1 MSFINFFRN
10 VIRSRKKEKKQVL
23 RNLICLFFILVFF
36 LNFLFI
42 IDNNFQNY
50 CYDNEDNALKKE
62 IDAKDL
68 DSLKLSQS
76 PDELLQDP
84 FTINFDN
91 MSIFFNTYFESNLD
105 YDIELYVSES
115 KSDGTI
121 IDNRINSG
129 VNLLLYKS
137 LIKEIEEDYN
147 WKSTFEDYLNLTL
160 TPIWYQGNVSQFQ
173 YGFVKS
179 INGTTGEIIDDTRYL
194 VDNLMPIFLLIEN
207 IGGELGESFNGKE
220 PKESVIQM
228 FNLINSS
235 EFWDSNNYGFFESN
249 SSGGDKYI
257 KSNLYAVLANL
268 LIDQYENVINDT
280 PITNRSS
287 FLANKTMTALIN
299 KAWHNGR
306 SGFYNSTDQDW
317 SSNPGT
323 QQYIYLDVNAL
334 GIIALLEYWIMTGM
348 DPNSEYI
355 KNATALYK
363 QLSTPARFGEIGGLW
378 NTTYGAYEYYRS
390 NNWDWN
396 PSEESHKLD
405 LEANALMMQAC
416 LKLFEVTGNFS
427 YYERAFKIRDFI
439 ENSLYNKTINAY
451 MTSIYIDPPYNN
463 NTNINFHK
471 NLKLCEAYLKAFEIY
486 NDVVFDASYKT
497 DNYIM
502 NQESINLT
510 CTYAFEKDIFYFFN
524 GATIKTIRYDNITGA
539 SVTYI
544 FRYPNGTIFK
554 IITDTFINSTTNLI
568 YPINSSLPFGDDYTI
583 YIYANWTYFAF
594 KSTTKNF
601 NVNPGLRII
610 WDDSTF
616 KQTYYQGEEANFSI
630 AVKSDYNNNLTLNV
644 SMIGNVIKEDP
655 LFPINITFVN
665 KSINSGITIVE
676 LNITILDNAPTGK
689 ANITFIFEGN
699 GTIYLEE
706 LREIDIKNAITYSNL
721 IYNKKV
727 VPGSVVEVF
736 VDLINQSPNVTQNFN
751 LIFSGTYCTKLND
764 TIPLGKNERKTAFS
778 SIATISNIRTSS
790 IEIDMTIS
798 IGKEILYTELLT
810 VEIVPRFEIISI
822 EFPEKITQGINA
834 HLIILIQN
842 NERQSEEFSL
852 FINDD
857 KVKTEIDELIPGRNR
872 IEYKFVPTWN
882 PYEFGIKSCHIE
894 IEDDSDNLI
903 FEDYFE
909 YEIQLSTMNLIFFY
923 VVPVV
928 VLIGIILHYKS
939 KYLKHK
945 LLRR

>member
-42 IDNNFQNY
+42 IDNNYQNY
-50 CYDNEDNALKKE
+50 YYDNKDNALKKE
-62 IDAKDL
+62 IDVKDL

-137 LIKEIEEDYN
+137 LINEIEEDYN
-147 WKSTFEDYLNLTL
+147 WESTFEDYLNLTS

-207 IGGELGESFNGKE
+207 IEDSINDPYKDSIIE
-220 PKESVIQM
+220 M
-228 FNLINSS
+228 FKLINSS
-235 EFWDSNNYGFFESN
+235 EFWDRDYKGFYESN
-249 SSGGDKYI
+249 LSTSGEKYI

-268 LIDQYENVINDT
+268 LIHRCENVINNNTVTD
-280 PITNRSS
+280 RASV
-287 FLANKTMTALIN
+287 LANKTMTALIN
-299 KAWHNGR
+299 KAWNNGYR
-306 SGFYNSTDQDW
+306 GFYNSTDSDW
-317 SSNPGT
+317 SSSGS
-323 QQYIYLDVNAL
+323 QKHIYLDVNAL
-334 GIIALLEYWIMTGM
+334 GIIALLEYWIKNGM
-348 DPNSEYI
+348 DPNSEYF

-363 QLSTPARFGEIGGLW
+363 QLNKPSGFGIGGLW

-390 NNWDWN
+390 DNWEWN
-396 PSEESHKLD
+396 PFPESHKLD

-427 YYERAFKIRDFI
+427 YYKRAFKIRDFI

-486 NDVVFDASYKT
+486 NSVSFDASYKKV
-497 DNYIM
+497 NYIM

-510 CTYAFEKDIFYFFN
+510 CTYAFEKEIFYFFN
-524 GATIKTIRYDNITGA
+524 DPDPPIKTIRNDNITGA

-583 YIYANWTYFAF
+583 YIYANWTYFAY
-594 KSTTKNF
+594 KSTIKNF
-601 NVNPGLRII
+601 NVKHGLQII
-610 WDDSTF
+610 ESTL
-616 KQTYYQGEEANFSI
+616 KQTYYQGEVANFSLK
-630 AVKSDYNNNLTLNV
+630 VHSDYNNNLTLNV

-655 LFPINITFVN
+655 SFPLNITFVN
-665 KSINSGITIVE
+665 KTINEGNTIVD
-676 LNITILDNAPTGK
+676 LNITILDDAPTGK
-689 ANITFIFEGN
+689 VNITFIFEGN
-699 GTIYLEE
+699 GTIYLKE
-706 LREIDIKNAITYSNL
+706 LREIEIKNAIIYSNL
-721 IYNKKV
+721 IYSKKV

-751 LIFSGTYCTKLND
+751 VVFSGTYCTKSNNTESLE
-764 TIPLGKNERKTAFS
+764 KNKRKTAPY
-778 SIATISNIRTSS
+778 SIATISNIRTIS

-798 IGKEILYTELLT
+798 IGKEILYTEILT

-822 EFPEKITQGINA
+822 EFPEKIIQGTDA

-882 PYEFGIKSCHIE
+882 PYEFGIKFCHIE

-903 FEDYFE
+903 VEDYFE
-909 YEIQLSTMNLIFFY
+909 YEIELSTMNLIFFY

-928 VLIGIILHYKS
+928 VFIGIILHYKS